1 MSLSLDAIGLVHPNG
16 QRALQR
22 VTLAATA
29 GERLAIIGP
38 SGAGKTTLLRVAAAS
53 LRPSE
58 GRLRSLESSPW
69 QLSARALRRLRARI
83 GVVHQ
88 APPIPPRLRVVTAVL
103 AGRLGAWS
111 PGRAL
116 ASLLYPAD
124 IAGAREVLA
133 RLDLADRLFDRC
145 DRLSGGQLQRVG
157 IARVLYQGPELLL
170 ADEPV
175 SALDPALADAAVG
188 QLIAQ
193 SEASGATLVASL
205 HAVDLALKW
214 FPRIVG
220 MREGLVMFDVPAR
233 DVTRAMLHEL
243 YATEGA
249 VLPTQ
254 GNDPSALVPLHT
266 LAQVVPLARP
276 GCR

>member
-22 VTLAATA
+22 VTLAAA
-29 GERLAIIGP
+29 GGERVAIIGP

-58 GRLRSLESSPW
+58 GRLRSLEVNPW

-111 PGRAL
+111 AGRSL

-220 MREGLVMFDVPAR
+220 MREGLVLFDVPAR
-233 DVTRAMLHEL
+233 EVTRAMLHEL

-254 GNDPSALVPLHT
+254 GNDPSALAPLHT

>member
-1 MSLSLDAIGLVHPNG
+1 
-16 QRALQR
+16 
-22 VTLAATA
+22 
-29 GERLAIIGP
+29 
-38 SGAGKTTLLRVAAAS
+38 
-53 LRPSE
+53 
-58 GRLRSLESSPW
+58 
-69 QLSARALRRLRARI
+69 
-83 GVVHQ
+83 
-88 APPIPPRLRVVTAVL
+88 
-103 AGRLGAWS
+103 
-111 PGRAL
+111 
-116 ASLLYPAD
+116 
-124 IAGAREVLA
+124 
-133 RLDLADRLFDRC
+133 
-145 DRLSGGQLQRVG
+145 
-157 IARVLYQGPELLL
+157 VLYQQPELLL

-220 MREGLVMFDVPAR
+220 MRDGLVVFDVPAR
-233 DVTRAMLHEL
+233 EVTRAMLHEL

-254 GNDPSALVPLHT
+254 GNDPSALAPLQT